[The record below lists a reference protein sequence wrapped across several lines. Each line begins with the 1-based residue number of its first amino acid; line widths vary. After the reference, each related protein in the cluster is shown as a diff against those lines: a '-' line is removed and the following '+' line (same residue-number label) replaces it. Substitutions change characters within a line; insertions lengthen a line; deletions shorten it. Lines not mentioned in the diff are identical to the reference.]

1 MEEKDLKDSITVK
14 CQQCQEEFEFPV
26 YNLINLQKDKDL
38 YEPLF
43 SLDIFKHKC
52 EKCGH
57 LNIIQ
62 YDMMVVDSYKNYM
75 IYLFSPERMNIF
87 KDSVDKYLKTLEQTS
102 PEGYKVFNES
112 IKHTRVVNSIND
124 LKEKLLIFDYDLN
137 DKIIELLK
145 RGLYENN
152 LVDEKEFPYIM
163 FNTLERDTLSFI
175 CIGQDEEMKAKEV
188 GVNISFYNKIVDAL
202 GEPLKEFKE
211 MDFPLIDKG
220 WAKNLVTLT
229 KNN

>member
-1 MEEKDLKDSITVK
+1 MDVQELRDSIIVS
-14 CQQCQEEFEFPV
+14 CQQCKEEFEFKIYP
-26 YNLINLQKDKDL
+26 LINLQKDKDL

-87 KDSVDKYLKTLEQTS
+87 KDSVNNYISNLEKTN
-102 PEGYKVFNES
+102 PEGFKVFNES
-112 IKHTRVVNSIND
+112 IKHTRVVNTIND

-137 DKIIELLK
+137 DKIIELVK
-145 RGLYENN
+145 RGLYENKLIN
-152 LVDEKEFPYIM
+152 EQEFPYIM
-163 FNTLERDTLSFI
+163 FNILERDTLSFI
-175 CIGQDEEMKAKEV
+175 CIGQDSEKSIKEV
-188 GVNISFYNKIVDAL
+188 GVNINFYNKLVDEL

-211 MDFPLIDKG
+211 LDFPLIDKT
-220 WAKNLVTLT
+220 WAKNLTNLT
-229 KNN
+229 RNN

>member
-1 MEEKDLKDSITVK
+1 MEEKELRDTINVK
-14 CQQCQEEFEFPV
+14 CQQCQEEFEFPI
-26 YNLINLQKDKDL
+26 YSLINLQKDTDL

-87 KDSVDKYLKTLEQTS
+87 KDSVDKYLSTLEQSS
-102 PEGYKVFNES
+102 PEGYKVFIDS

-137 DKIIELLK
+137 DKIIELMK

-152 LVDEKEFPYIM
+152 LVDENEFPYIM

-175 CIGQDEEMKAKEV
+175 CIGQSEQVKAKEI
-188 GVNISFYNKIVDAL
+188 GVNISFYNKIVDSL
-202 GEPLKEFKE
+202 GDPLKQFKE

>member
-1 MEEKDLKDSITVK
+1 MDVQELRDSITVS
-14 CQQCQEEFEFPV
+14 CQQCKEEFEFKIYP
-26 YNLINLQKDKDL
+26 LINLQKDKDL

-75 IYLFSPERMNIF
+75 IYLFSPERMSIF
-87 KDSVDKYLKTLEQTS
+87 KDSVNNYIDKLKDTS
-102 PEGYKVFNES
+102 PEGWKVFNES
-112 IKHTRVVNSIND
+112 IKHTRVVNTIND

-137 DKIIELLK
+137 DKIIELVK
-145 RGLYENN
+145 RGLYENK
-152 LVDEKEFPYIM
+152 LVDEQEFPYMM
-163 FNTLERDTLSFI
+163 FNILERDTLSFI
-175 CIGQDEEMKAKEV
+175 CIGQNDERQIKEV
-188 GVNISFYNKIVDAL
+188 GVNINFYNKLVDEL

-211 MDFPLIDKG
+211 LDFPLIDKA
-220 WAKNLVTLT
+220 WAKNLTNLT
-229 KNN
+229 RNN

>member
-1 MEEKDLKDSITVK
+1 MEEQLKNTIKVK
-14 CQQCQEEFEFPV
+14 CQQCGDQFEFNT
-26 YNLINLQKDKDL
+26 YSLINLQKDQDL

-75 IYLFSPERMNIF
+75 IYLFSPDRMDIF
-87 KDSVDKYLKTLEQTS
+87 KNNVDEYINKLKDTS
-102 PEGYKVFNES
+102 PEGWKVFNES

-124 LKEKLLIFDYDLN
+124 LKEKLLIYDYNLN
-137 DKIIELLK
+137 DKIIELVK
-145 RGLYENN
+145 RGLYENKFLN
-152 LVDEKEFPYIM
+152 EQEFPYIM
-163 FNTLERDTLSFI
+163 FNAIERDTLAFI
-175 CIGQDEEMKAKEV
+175 CIGQGEERQIKEV
-188 GVNISFYNKIVDAL
+188 GVNIEFYNKLIDEL

-211 MDFPLIDKG
+211 LDFPLIDKA

-229 KNN
+229 RNN

>member
-1 MEEKDLKDSITVK
+1 MEEQLKNIIKVK
-14 CQQCQEEFEFPV
+14 CQQCGEEFDFEI
-26 YNLINLQKDKDL
+26 YSLINLQKDKDL

-52 EKCGH
+52 EKCDH

-87 KDSVDKYLKTLEQTS
+87 KDSVDKYLSTLEQTN
-102 PEGYKVFNES
+102 PEGYKVFMES
-112 IKHTRVVNSIND
+112 IKHTRVVNTIND

-137 DKIIELLK
+137 DKIIELVK
-145 RGLYENN
+145 RGLYENK
-152 LVDEKEFPYIM
+152 LIDENEFPYIM
-163 FNTLERDTLSFI
+163 FNTLERDNISFI
-175 CIGQDEEMKAKEV
+175 CIGQAEYRQVKEV
-188 GVNISFYNKIVDAL
+188 GVNINFYNKLIDEL
-202 GEPLKEFKE
+202 GEPLKQFKE
-211 MDFPLIDKG
+211 LDFPLIDKN

>member
-1 MEEKDLKDSITVK
+1 MNIEELKDTITVK
-14 CQQCQEEFEFPV
+14 CQQCGEEYDFKIYP
-26 YNLINLQKDKDL
+26 LINLQQDKDL

-52 EKCGH
+52 EHCGH

-75 IYLFSPERMNIF
+75 IYLFGPERMSLF
-87 KDSVDKYLKTLEQTS
+87 KETVSNYINSLKDTS
-102 PEGYKVFNES
+102 PEGWKIFNES

-137 DKIIELLK
+137 DKIIELVK
-145 RGLYENN
+145 RGLYENK
-152 LVDEKEFPYIM
+152 LVDEQEFPYMM
-163 FNTLERDTLSFI
+163 FNTLERDTIAFV
-175 CIGQDEEMKAKEV
+175 CIGQGEEKQIKEV
-188 GVNISFYNKIVDAL
+188 GVNIAFYNKLVDEI

-211 MDFPLIDKG
+211 LDFPLIDKA
-220 WAKNLVTLT
+220 WAKNLTNLT
-229 KNN
+229 RNN

>member
-1 MEEKDLKDSITVK
+1 MDIQELRDSITIP
-14 CQQCQEEFEFPV
+14 CQQCKEEFEFKV
-26 YNLINLQKDKDL
+26 YPLINLQTDKDL
-38 YEPLF
+38 YQPLF

-62 YDMMVVDSYKNYM
+62 YDMMVVDNFKNYM
-75 IYLFSPERMNIF
+75 IYLFSPERMSIF
-87 KDSVDKYLKTLEQTS
+87 KDNVNAYIDNLEKTN

-112 IKHTRVVNSIND
+112 IKHTRVVNTIND

-137 DKIIELLK
+137 DKIVELVK

-152 LVDEKEFPYIM
+152 LVDEQEFPYIM

-175 CIGQDEEMKAKEV
+175 CIGQEGEKSIKEV
-188 GVNISFYNKIVDAL
+188 GVNINFYNKLIDEL

-211 MDFPLIDKG
+211 MDFPLIDKA
-220 WAKNLVTLT
+220 WAKNLTNLT
-229 KNN
+229 RNN